1 MKKLLLINPW
11 IYDFTAYDLWSKP
24 LGLLYIASFLRKQG
38 YETRL
43 IDCLEKS
50 SNLRKGKR
58 IKRFGTGKYDRAI
71 VEKPQ
76 ALSHIPRFYARYGIK
91 EEDFIRRLKEATDSE
106 AVLVTSIMTYWY
118 PGVKRV
124 VDLCREYLPGVPVIL
139 GGIYASL
146 MPQHAK
152 ENIKPDYLVE
162 GPGELRVL
170 SILNE
175 LAGQNVDAASLP
187 KCIDDYP
194 FPAFD
199 LLNQVDYLPIMTS
212 RGCPYNCT
220 FCAQKLI
227 SMPFVQRNPDCV
239 VEEFGEHYKRFKRRD
254 FAFYD
259 DALFIKRDTHIKTI
273 LTKLIEKKWPLRLHS
288 PNGLFAKYVDRE
300 MAELM
305 YRSSFKTVR
314 LSFETSNEERRK
326 DMQTKVTNEDIIRAV
341 EYLVRAGYKSQNLE
355 SYVLMGLPDQT
366 VEEII
371 ASMLFVHNLGIQIRL
386 ASFSPIPGTVEYERA
401 VQNGLIE
408 KDMDPL
414 LTNKTIFP
422 LHRDPK
428 EYQTYRKIRMFSH
441 ILNYSLQRGLIMFD
455 ESSFTQ
461 SVKKVVSQLR

>member
-1 MKKLLLINPW
+1 MKKILLINPW
-11 IYDFTAYDLWSKP
+11 IYDFTAFDLWSKP
-24 LGLLYIASFLRKQG
+24 LGLLYIGSFLRKQG
-38 YETRL
+38 YDVQL

-50 SNLRKGKR
+50 PAVRKEGK
-58 IKRFGTGKYDRAI
+58 IKRYGTGKYDRTI
-71 VEKPQ
+71 VEKPDV
-76 ALSHIPRFYARYGIK
+76 LSHIPRFYSRYGMP
-91 EEDFIRRLKEATDSE
+91 EEEFIRRLKNDSDYH

-118 PGVKRV
+118 PGVQRAV
-124 VDLCREYLPGVPVIL
+124 ELIREYLPDRPVIL

-146 MPQHAK
+146 LPDHAK

-162 GPGELRVL
+162 GPGELKVL
-170 SILNE
+170 SILKE
-175 LAGQNVDAASLP
+175 IEGEKVDPQSLP
-187 KCIDDYP
+187 KTIDDYP

-199 LLNQVDYLPIMTS
+199 LLPQVDYLPIMTS

-227 SMPFVQRNPDCV
+227 SMPFVQRDPDNV
-239 VEEFGEHYKRFKRRD
+239 VEEFGEHYRKFKRRD

-259 DALFIKRDTHIKTI
+259 DALFIKRDSHIKTI
-273 LTKLIEKKWPLRLHS
+273 LAGLIEKKWPLRLHS

-326 DMQTKVTNEDIIRAV
+326 DMQTKVTNEDIIKAV
-341 EYLVRAGYKSQNLE
+341 EYLVQAGYAARDLE
-355 SYVLMGLPDQT
+355 SYVLMGLPGQT

-371 ASMLFVHNLGIQIRL
+371 ASMIFVHNLGIQIRL

-401 VQNGLIE
+401 VASGLIE

-414 LTNKTIFP
+414 LTDKTIFP
-422 LHRDPK
+422 VHKSPQ
-428 EYQTYRKIRMFSH
+428 EYQMFRKIRMFSH

-455 ESSFTQ
+455 KSAFTQ
-461 SVKKVVSQLR
+461 SVKNVVSQL

>member
-1 MKKLLLINPW
+1 MKKILLINPW

-38 YETRL
+38 YDVHL

-50 SNLRKGKR
+50 SSVRKGSG
-58 IKRFGTGKYDRAI
+58 IKRYGTGKYDRTI
-71 VEKPQ
+71 VAKPQ
-76 ALSHIPRFYARYGIK
+76 VLSHIPRFYARYGIS
-91 EEDFIRRLKEATDSE
+91 EDDFIRRLKDTADYD

-118 PGVKRV
+118 PGVQLAV
-124 VDLCREYLPGVPVIL
+124 ELCRKHLPQVPVIL

-152 ENIKPDYLVE
+152 EFIKADYLVE
-162 GPGELRVL
+162 GPGELQVL
-170 SILNE
+170 TILKNI
-175 LAGQNVDAASLP
+175 AGEKVDTEKLP
-187 KCIDDYP
+187 KSIDDYP

-199 LLNQVDYLPIMTS
+199 LLAQVDYLPIMTS

-227 SMPFVQRNPDCV
+227 SMPFVQRTPDSV
-239 VEEFGEHYKRFKRRD
+239 VEEFGEHYQRFKRRD

-259 DALFIKRDTHIKTI
+259 DALFIKRDSHIKTI
-273 LTKLIEKKWPLRLHS
+273 LAKLIDKKLPLRLHS

-326 DMQTKVTNEDIIRAV
+326 DMQSKVTNEDIINAV
-341 EYLVRAGYKSQNLE
+341 EYLVQAGYKAKDLE
-355 SYVLMGLPDQT
+355 SYVLMGLPGQS

-371 ASMLFVHNLGIQIRL
+371 ASMIFVHNLGIQIRL

-401 VQNGLIE
+401 VDDGLIE

-422 LHRDPK
+422 LHKNPQ
-428 EYQTYRKIRMFSH
+428 EYQMYRKIRMFSH

-455 ESSFTQ
+455 KSTFTQ
-461 SVKKVVSQLR
+461 SVKKVVSQL